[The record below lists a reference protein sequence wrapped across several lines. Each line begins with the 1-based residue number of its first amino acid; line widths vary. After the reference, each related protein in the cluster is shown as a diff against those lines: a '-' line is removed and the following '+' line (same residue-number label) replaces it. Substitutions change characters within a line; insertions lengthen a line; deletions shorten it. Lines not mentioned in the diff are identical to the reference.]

1 MVVIEEDD
9 KPRRLWKLG
18 RIIEL
23 ITSKDGHIRAAVL
36 RVAGN
41 CILQRPIQKIYP
53 LEIIQQQAQEVT
65 TSEEKQIQEVTT
77 SEDKSADLDK
87 SQCSRPQRAV
97 EARKRLTAYAAL

>member
-1 MVVIEEDD
+1 M
-9 KPRRLWKLG
+9 
-18 RIIEL
+18 
-23 ITSKDGHIRAAVL
+23 
-36 RVAGN
+36 
-41 CILQRPIQKIYP
+41 
-53 LEIIQQQAQEVT
+53 T